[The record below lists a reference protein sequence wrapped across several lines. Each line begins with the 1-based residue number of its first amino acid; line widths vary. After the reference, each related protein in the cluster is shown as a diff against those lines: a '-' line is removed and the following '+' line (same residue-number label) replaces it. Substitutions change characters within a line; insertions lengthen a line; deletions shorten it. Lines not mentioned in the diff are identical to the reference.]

1 MTCSM
6 NPKFLSLEPP
16 VPTFPP
22 VPITL
27 KPHATQRTD
36 VAQQW
41 PEAASER
48 GFCQDLNLTEFTS
61 QIPQEKSHLK
71 LLRFHFGDYSEFYG
85 SAARPTFWP
94 ETLSWRVAALAGQ
107 GALRPTLSCHSPH
120 DVCRLLLFILLTWFL
135 KAFATLPENHLLP
148 QSQSHLQVRPSS
160 KATSSRKEFPT
171 MSASLNA
178 WHYDYVS

>member
-27 KPHATQRTD
+27 KPRETLSYLCAARSTD
-36 VAQQW
+36 VAQRW
-41 PEAASER
+41 PEAASEH
-48 GFCQDLNLTEFTS
+48 GFCQDLNRTEFSS
-61 QIPQEKSHLK
+61 QIPQEKPHLQ
-71 LLRFHFGDYSEFYG
+71 LLRFHFGDSSEFYG

-107 GALRPTLSCHSPH
+107 GSSVPGSTAI
-120 DVCRLLLFILLTWFL
+120 CR
-135 KAFATLPENHLLP
+135 
-148 QSQSHLQVRPSS
+148 
-160 KATSSRKEFPT
+160 T
-171 MSASLNA
+171 MSAGFSCSYYLPG
-178 WHYDYVS
+178 S